1 MQARFGYE
9 TELRLPSCQMSRTS
23 LISLTVFV
31 FAHVALVAPFVP
43 LANMLPA
50 SLGALSMSSMALTL
64 ILAARWRIVDRL
76 MGGPDKSYGAHR
88 WLGFFALFGALGHW
102 ATAETYGAGAVP
114 VLAGSGESVGWFAAM
129 GLVVLTCAAMVRV
142 IPYHLW
148 KASHMLMGPIF
159 LLAAYHTFF
168 VASPL
173 AVGFAPWT
181 LMAVVSAIGLLAW
194 GQTLLRKRE
203 ITRLVTVEKATP
215 FEGGVDVTFRAQE
228 PLPTFRPGQ
237 FATIARN
244 IARAETH
251 PFTIAGGT
259 ETTRRFVIR
268 AAGDWTDDF
277 ISTVSEGDTFRI
289 GRGVGRFLPQVH
301 ANRTEQLWVAGG
313 VGITPFLAA
322 LERMAP
328 DNNARV
334 ILIYCIR
341 SRESSGAIAD
351 VERHATRLPQV
362 DLFVLSDTTG
372 DRLTPTRMT
381 EIMRSMNA
389 DAQVYL
395 CGPEG
400 LKSLVTTAWQTLG
413 KTGKVHSERFDFR
426 GAYGLMD
433 LIYIG
438 KPALEMGRSLLT
450 GERELPHAPSG
461 PRR

>member
-1 MQARFGYE
+1 
-9 TELRLPSCQMSRTS
+9 MSKTT
-23 LISLTVFV
+23 LIYATVFIL
-31 FAHVALVAPFVP
+31 AHVALVAPFVP
-43 LANMLPA
+43 WANMVPA
-50 SLGALSMSSMALTL
+50 SLGALSMTSMALTL

-88 WLGFFALFGALGHW
+88 WLGFFAVTGALGHW

-114 VLAGSGESVGWFAAM
+114 VLAESGESVGWFAAM

-142 IPYHLW
+142 IPYHVW

-173 AVGFAPWT
+173 AVGLAPWT
-181 LMAVVSAIGLLAW
+181 LMALVSAVGLLAW
-194 GQTLLRKRE
+194 VQTLLRKRE
-203 ITRLVTVEKATP
+203 ITRLVKVEKATP
-215 FEGGVDVTFRAQE
+215 FVGGVDVTFRSDE
-228 PLPTFRPGQ
+228 PLPSFRPGQ
-237 FATIARN
+237 FATIAQN
-244 IARAETH
+244 VARAETH

-259 ETTRRFVIR
+259 EATRRFVIR

-277 ISTVSEGDTFRI
+277 VSTVSEGDTFRV
-289 GRGVGRFLPQVH
+289 GRGVGRFLPQVN
-301 ANRTEQLWVAGG
+301 ASRTEQLWVAGG

-322 LERMAP
+322 LERMEP

-351 VERHATRLPQV
+351 VERHAARLPQI
-362 DLFVLSDTTG
+362 DLFVLSDASG
-372 DRLTPTRMT
+372 DRLTSKRMT
-381 EIMRSMNA
+381 EIMQSMAA
-389 DAQVYL
+389 DGQVYL

-426 GAYGLMD
+426 GAYGMTD

-438 KPALEMGRSLLT
+438 KPALEIARSLWV
-450 GERELPHAPSG
+450 GEKELPHAASG
-461 PRR
+461 P